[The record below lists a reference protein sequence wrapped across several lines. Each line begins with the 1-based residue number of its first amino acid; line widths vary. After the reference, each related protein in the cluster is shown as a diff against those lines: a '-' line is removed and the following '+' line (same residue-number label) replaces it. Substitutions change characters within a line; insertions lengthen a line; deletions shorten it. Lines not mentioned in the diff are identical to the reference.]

1 MNMKQVNVKFLM
13 VTVMVVGL
21 MVSSCSSLNQAASS
35 ISTNSQAYLSGK
47 GFGTSLASL
56 YTAYKSAG
64 KLDLNNANNLLNLA
78 TLATNAAAIKGNL
91 KNTAFYK
98 DFAAG
103 AVGSTAMITNSNVN
117 TLINTVAGL
126 DLNSLVSN
134 TKNNVNNATTTS
146 TTNALISVL
155 NTLAK

>member
-1 MNMKQVNVKFLM
+1 MKRVSVKFLM

-35 ISTNSQAYLSGK
+35 VSTNSQAYLSGK

-91 KNTAFYK
+91 KNTTFYK

-117 TLINTVAGL
+117 TLINTVSGL
-126 DLNSLVSN
+126 DLNSLVTN
-134 TKNNVNNATTTS
+134 TKNNVSNATTTS